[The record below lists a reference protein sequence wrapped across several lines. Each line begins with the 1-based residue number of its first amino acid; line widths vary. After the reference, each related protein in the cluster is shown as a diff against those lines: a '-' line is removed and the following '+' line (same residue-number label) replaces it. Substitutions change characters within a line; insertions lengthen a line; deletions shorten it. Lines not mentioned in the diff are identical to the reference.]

1 MAAQKRPSAASYAAR
16 GSLIRGWLPLA
27 TSHGVPSALVT
38 RGTPKN
44 CLALTGHPGLT
55 LPEVSSTSN
64 DVLTPCRTSLGDAA
78 SAMSGGLQ
86 RGGKIVQVLFDP
98 CIPMALV
105 LSGGTELA
113 FDVVVATVL
122 SLVGASPAL
131 AG

>member
-86 RGGKIVQVLFDP
+86 PCGKIVQILFDP
-98 CIPMALV
+98 GMPMALA
-105 LSGGTELA
+105 LIGGAELA
-113 FDVVVATVL
+113 FDRFVAPWL
-122 SLVGASPAL
+122 ALLGAAPAP
-131 AG
+131 